1 MHFTCCCFYH
11 IRNFFVFTYQLLQDN
26 NYKKCGLYLT
36 MNNLISRWEELIH
49 EKGVNAVMSAIYF
62 GIDVDIQEG
71 FKNEWIEGEEWWNPE
86 EITPS

>member
-1 MHFTCCCFYH
+1 
-11 IRNFFVFTYQLLQDN
+11 
-26 NYKKCGLYLT
+26 

-71 FKNEWIEGEEWWNPE
+71 PNENRTIITQNNKLFPYRKQGTVPGESLINLVSLIQLTKLENAYHKKAP
-86 EITPS
+86 PDQM